1 MPQVDKNN
9 VYISKGNLQFV
20 LGKLRDKNEAL
31 YLRKGAEAA
40 SAAKVKSA
48 LTLTVGDADVVFDG
62 SIAKSAAVAAASHK
76 HAVTDINDFSKEVK
90 KVVFGDENSGTVA
103 AHTHSNLTVLE
114 KISDEYIT
122 AWNAKIGVND
132 IEKLKYTNPTAMPGV
147 DNVKSAI
154 DILVK
159 NIQINSAVLSDA
171 TANVNGL
178 ATKLTAAEGKITA
191 LENANKEG
199 GAVANA
205 IADAKKAGIDAQTA
219 ANEAK
224 AAIADEQTRAQAAEK
239 KNADAIAAINNETTG
254 ILAQAKT
261 YADGK
266 DAAIAAA
273 KKAGDDAQKDVDA
286 LEGKVGEVPADKTV
300 IGLIAE
306 AKDQAD
312 KGGADAAAEATRAQ
326 GVEQGLRNDLGQKA
340 DPAAAEGSAF
350 ARIAQVK
357 ADLEAEA
364 IAARA
369 AEKKAQDQADAN
381 KAAIEILNGN
391 DQTPGSVKK
400 QIADKIAEVNQAA
413 RNLEGR
419 VKANEDAIKV
429 INGEGEGSI
438 KKAVADLVNG
448 APEAMDTLNELAS
461 AITEHQ
467 STYDAYVAQV
477 AKDIAAAKQAA
488 IDKAGELDTALHTA
502 ITGEI
507 ATAKQ
512 EAIDDAAAKDT
523 ALENK
528 LQANINKKVD
538 KSAYDTKIAELVKAD
553 ADNLAAAKKFTQ
565 DEDKKITDVIGTA
578 EDTSVANTVFGKI
591 KALQEKDAA
600 QDQVIGAKAA
610 AADLDA
616 LEALVGGK
624 ADTKDA
630 DTAFGKIAAEAAR
643 ADAAEIALGGR
654 IDTANGKITVLENEL
669 DAEQTGLKARMTA
682 AEADIDGLQSDMT
695 TAQSDIS
702 GINKNI
708 TAIQNQIA
716 VLTSLTDEELQA
728 MLDQVY
734 TGM

>member
-31 YLRKGAEAA
+31 YLRKDAEAA

-48 LTLTVGDADVVFDG
+48 LTLTVGDTNVVFDG
-62 SIAKSAAVAAASHK
+62 SEVKSAAVAAASHK
-76 HAVTDINDFSKEVK
+76 HTVTDINDFSKEVK

-103 AHTHSNLTVLE
+103 AHSHSNLPVLE
-114 KISDEYIT
+114 KISDDHIVK
-122 AWNAKIGVND
+122 WNAKIGVGD
-132 IEKLKYTNPTAMPGV
+132 IEKLKYTNATAMPGV
-147 DNVKSAI
+147 DNVKTAI

-205 IADAKKAGIDAQTA
+205 IADAKAA
-219 ANEAK
+219 ANEAR
-224 AAIADEQTRAQAAEK
+224 AAVTTEQARAEAAEK
-239 KNADAIAAINNETTG
+239 GLADRLDAVEGEGEGSIKKA
-254 ILAQAKT
+254 LADAKT

-286 LEGKVGEVPADKTV
+286 LKGKVGEVPADKTV
-300 IGLIAE
+300 IGLIGE
-306 AKDQAD
+306 AKDRAD
-312 KGGADAAAEATRAQ
+312 KGVADAAAEANRAKA
-326 GVEQGLRNDLGQKA
+326 VEQGLRTDLGDKDDVATA
-340 DPAAAEGSAF
+340 DGSAF
-350 ARIAQVK
+350 ARIAKVK
-357 ADLEAEA
+357 TDLTNEA
-364 IAARA
+364 ITARA

-381 KAAIEILNGN
+381 KAAIEILNGD

-400 QIADKIAEVNQAA
+400 QIADKIAEVNQVASS
-413 RNLEGR
+413 LEGR
-419 VKANEDAIKV
+419 VAANEAAIEV
-429 INGEGEGSI
+429 INGVGEGSI

-448 APEAMDTLNELAS
+448 APEAMDTLKELADS
-461 AITEHQ
+461 ITTHQ
-467 STYDAYVAQV
+467 SAYDAYVAQV
-477 AKDIAAAKQAA
+477 TKDIAAAEKAA
-488 IDKAGELDTALHTA
+488 KDYADGKDTTLHTA

-512 EAIDDAAAKDT
+512 EAIDDAASKDT

-528 LQANINKKVD
+528 LQGNINKKVD
-538 KSAYDTKIAELVKAD
+538 QSAYDTKVAALEKAD
-553 ADNLAAAKKFTQ
+553 TDNLAAAKKFAQ
-565 DEDKKITDVIGTA
+565 DEDKKITDVIGTDA
-578 EDTSVANTVFGKI
+578 DASTANTVFGKI
-591 KALQEKDAA
+591 KALQEKDSA
-600 QDQVIGAKAA
+600 QDEVISAKAA

-624 ADTKDA
+624 ADTKDD
-630 DTAFGKIAAEAAR
+630 DTAFGRIAKEAAR
-643 ADAAEIALGGR
+643 ADAAEKALGGR
-654 IDTANGKITVLENEL
+654 IDTADGKITALENEL

-682 AEADIDGLQSDMT
+682 AEADIDSLQSDMT
-695 TAQSDIS
+695 SAQGDINT
-702 GINKNI
+702 INANI

-716 VLTSLTDEELQA
+716 VLTSLTNEELQA

>member
-1 MPQVDKNN
+1 MADTQNTINKQVY
-9 VYISKGNLQFV
+9 VSKENLQYV
-20 LGKLRDKNEAL
+20 LGLLKAKNETL

-40 SAAKVKSA
+40 SAAKVKNA
-48 LTLTVGDADVVFDG
+48 LTLTVGDTDVVFDG
-62 SIAKSAAVAAASHK
+62 SEVKSAAVAAASHK
-76 HAVTDINDFSKEVK
+76 HTVTDINDFSKEVK

-132 IEKLKYTNPTAMPGV
+132 VEKLKYTNATAMPGV
-147 DNVKSAI
+147 DNVKTAI

-205 IADAKKAGIDAQTA
+205 IADAKA
-219 ANEAK
+219 AADEAK
-224 AAIADEQTRAQAAEK
+224 AAVTTEQARAEAAEK
-239 KNADAIAAINNETTG
+239 ANADAIAAINNETTG

-266 DAAIAAA
+266 DAAIQAA
-273 KKAGDDAQKDVDA
+273 KTAADAAQADVDA

-300 IGLIAE
+300 VELIAD
-306 AKDQAD
+306 AKKA
-312 KGGADAAAEATRAQ
+312 GADAAAAVTAEQQRAE
-326 GVEQGLRNDLGQKA
+326 GVEQGLKTDLGNKT
-340 DPAAAEGSAF
+340 DAAAANGSAF

-357 ADLEAEA
+357 ADLTNEA
-364 IAARA
+364 ITART

-381 KAAIEILNGN
+381 KAAIEILNG
-391 DQTPGSVKK
+391 DDKTPGSVKK
-400 QIADKIAEVNQAA
+400 QIADKIAEVNQVASS
-413 RNLEGR
+413 LEGR
-419 VKANEDAIKV
+419 VAANEAAIEV
-429 INGEGEGSI
+429 INGVGEGSI
-438 KKAVADLVNG
+438 KKAVADLVDG
-448 APEAMDTLNELAS
+448 APEAMDTLKELADS
-461 AITEHQ
+461 IATHQ
-467 STYDAYVAQV
+467 SAYDAYVAQV
-477 AKDIAAAKQAA
+477 AKDIAAAEKAA
-488 IDKAGELDTALHTA
+488 KDYADGKDTTLHNTIA
-502 ITGEI
+502 GEI
-507 ATAKQ
+507 ATAKS
-512 EAIDDAAAKDT
+512 EAISAAAADAAEKDT

-528 LQANINKKVD
+528 LQGNINKKVD
-538 KSAYDTKIAELVKAD
+538 QSAYDTKVAALEKAD
-553 ADNLAAAKKFTQ
+553 TDNLAAAKKFAQ

-578 EDTSVANTVFGKI
+578 EDTSATNTVFGKI

-600 QDQVIGAKAA
+600 QDQAIVTKAA
-610 AADLDA
+610 VADLDA

-643 ADAAEIALGGR
+643 ADAAEKALGGR
-654 IDTANGKITVLENEL
+654 IDTADGKITALENEL
-669 DAEQTGLKARMTA
+669 DAENTGLKARMTA
-682 AEADIDGLQSDMT
+682 AEADIDGLESDMT
-695 TAQSDIS
+695 TAQGDITN
-702 GINKNI
+702 INANI

-716 VLTSLTDEELQA
+716 VLTSLTNEELQA

>member
-20 LGKLRDKNEAL
+20 LGKLRDKNEEL

-48 LTLTVGDADVVFDG
+48 LTLTVGDTDVVFDG
-62 SIAKSAAVAAASHK
+62 SEVKSAAVAAASHK

-132 IEKLKYTNPTAMPGV
+132 VEKLKYTNATAMPGV
-147 DNVKSAI
+147 DNVKTAI

-178 ATKLTAAEGKITA
+178 ATKLTAAEGKITT

-205 IADAKKAGIDAQTA
+205 IADAKKAGTDAQTA

-224 AAIADEQTRAQAAEK
+224 AAIVDEQARAQAAEK

-254 ILAQAKT
+254 ILKQAKD

-286 LEGKVGEVPADKTV
+286 LEAKVGEVPADKTV
-300 IGLIAE
+300 VQMIAE
-306 AKDQAD
+306 AQTN
-312 KGGADAAAEATRAQ
+312 ATYDDTT
-326 GVEQGLRNDLGQKA
+326 LK
-340 DPAAAEGSAF
+340 
-350 ARIAQVK
+350 
-357 ADLEAEA
+357 
-364 IAARA
+364 
-369 AEKKAQDQADAN
+369 
-381 KAAIEILNGN
+381 
-391 DQTPGSVKK
+391 
-400 QIADKIAEVNQAA
+400 
-413 RNLEGR
+413 GR
-419 VKANEDAIKV
+419 VKAIEDDYLKAADKTELQGNIDTVSGVANAAKEKIDAFMLAADVQEGAVNTLKEIQDYITSDGAAAQEMTKNIAANAQAIKDEADRAKAAEKVNADAIAV
-429 INGEGEGSI
+429 LNGADTEEGSVA
-438 KKAVADLVNG
+438 KAVKEVK
-448 APEAMDTLNELAS
+448 EA
-461 AITEHQ
+461 
-467 STYDAYVAQV
+467 
-477 AKDIAAAKQAA
+477 
-488 IDKAGELDTALHTA
+488 
-502 ITGEI
+502 
-507 ATAKQ
+507 
-512 EAIDDAAAKDT
+512 
-523 ALENK
+523 
-528 LQANINKKVD
+528 LQANIDKKVD
-538 KSAYDTKIAELVKAD
+538 KSVYDTKVAELAQAD
-553 ADNLAAAKKFTQ
+553 ATNLAAAKQFAQ
-565 DEDKKITDVIGTA
+565 DEDNKITGVIGTA
-578 EDTSVANTVFGKI
+578 DDLATADTLYGKI

-600 QDQVIGAKAA
+600 QDTEIGKKAA

-624 ADTKDA
+624 DDTKDA

-643 ADAAEIALGGR
+643 ADAAEKALGGR
-654 IDTANGKITVLENEL
+654 IDTADGKITALENEL
-669 DAEQTGLKARMTA
+669 DAEQTGLKARMTT
-682 AEADIDGLQSDMT
+682 AEADIDGLEADMAG
-695 TAQSDIS
+695 AQSDIS

>member
-312 KGGADAAAEATRAQ
+312 KGVADAAAEATRAQ

-413 RNLEGR
+413 GNLEGR